1 MIKPREDISLN
12 ELKGALKNEKNAKV
26 YQRLL
31 GIVHLLEGGSRKEA
45 ETKAQL
51 SLNVFRGWIIRFNA
65 YGIAGLQSIKPTG
78 RPLKINETIRDELK
92 AKVLKGP
99 GEDEYLVRYRLVDLQ
114 EYLKKEH
121 GVSIALSGIWE
132 ALADLKLSW
141 KTGRQRHPQASE
153 AAQDEFKKNLQ

>member
-65 YGIAGLQSIKPTG
+65 VCRRIKTE
-78 RPLKINETIRDELK
+78 R
-92 AKVLKGP
+92 
-99 GEDEYLVRYRLVDLQ
+99 
-114 EYLKKEH
+114 
-121 GVSIALSGIWE
+121 
-132 ALADLKLSW
+132 
-141 KTGRQRHPQASE
+141 
-153 AAQDEFKKNLQ
+153 NL